1 MRRSTFPAPPFI
13 TSQALVPDAEFDDR
27 PGTAAKISANGRPE
41 AVCGGTHSAPPLD
54 ASAEGAPNA
63 GGQDVSGSGSRA
75 TISGPRGAHDSPR
88 SGASVRADWLTHRT
102 G

>member
-1 MRRSTFPAPPFI
+1 MKRSTFPARPLI
-13 TSQALVPDAEFDDR
+13 ISTALAPDGEFGDR
-27 PGTAAKISANGRPE
+27 PGTVAKISATGRPE
-41 AVCGGTHSAPPLD
+41 AGGTHSAPSLD

-75 TISGPRGAHDSPR
+75 TISGPRRAHNSPR
-88 SGASVRADWLTHRT
+88 SGASVRADWLTHHT

>member
-1 MRRSTFPAPPFI
+1 MKRSTFPARPLI
-13 TSQALVPDAEFDDR
+13 TSTALAPDGGCGDR
-27 PGTAAKISANGRPE
+27 PGTVAKISANGRPE
-41 AVCGGTHSAPPLD
+41 AVCGGTHSAPSLD

-75 TISGPRGAHDSPR
+75 TISGPRRAHDSPR
-88 SGASVRADWLTHRT
+88 SGASVRADWRTHRT